1 MAQRPRSSQFLS
13 AVSTGFLI
21 GDGGYGVL
29 LRAQGMSGDERP
41 DLWNITHPERVLAL
55 HRAFIEAG
63 SQVIQTNTFQANRIS
78 FSRQGVQDQLRDAI
92 LQGVRVAR
100 EAAGDT
106 AIVGGSMGPTGSL
119 VEPYGDLPTAQAREA
134 FDEQTQLLAEAG
146 ADFIIV
152 ETHFCL
158 EEVREAV
165 QAAKKT
171 GLPVAASM
179 TFEARGSTAFGV
191 EPGAAAVEL
200 GELGVDLVGA
210 NCSTGPAEMLPV
222 IVRMR
227 EATKLPLLAQPNAG
241 LPQVREGKVFYPDTP
256 ETMAEYAVRFRDI
269 GVALIGA
276 CCGAGPEH
284 IAAMARA
291 LRP

>member
-1 MAQRPRSSQFLS
+1 MTRNLRSSQCLS
-13 AVSTGFLI
+13 AIAAGFLI
-21 GDGGYGVL
+21 GDGGYGAL
-29 LRAQGMSGDERP
+29 LRAQGMGPDERP

-63 SQVIQTNTFQANRIS
+63 SQLIQTNTFQANRIS
-78 FSRQGVQDQLRDAI
+78 FSRHGAEDELRDAI
-92 LQGVRVAR
+92 IQGVRLAR
-100 EAAGDT
+100 EAAGET
-106 AIVGGSMGPTGSL
+106 VFVAGSMGPTGAL
-119 VEPYGDLPTAQAREA
+119 VEPYGDLPVAQARRA
-134 FDEQTQLLAEAG
+134 FDEQAQLLAESG
-146 ADFIIV
+146 VDLVIV

-158 EEVREAV
+158 EEVTEAV
-165 QAAKKT
+165 EAVKNT

-191 EPGAAAVEL
+191 DPATAAVKLEDL
-200 GELGVDLVGA
+200 GADLTGA

-222 IVRMR
+222 IERMR
-227 EATKLPLLAQPNAG
+227 QATRLPLLAQPNAG
-241 LPQVREGKVFYPDTP
+241 LPQVREGKVFYPETP
-256 ETMAEYAVRFRDI
+256 QTMAEYAVRFRDL

-291 LRP
+291 LRA